1 MNLATSVEA
10 MLANAAPLR
19 EGEPPQLVLRDMARR
34 PRPQARVITV
44 ANEKGGVGKST
55 LAFHLCVALADAGHS
70 VLGVD
75 LDRRQ
80 QSLTRALGN
89 RAATA
94 NRLRIKLPQPRHVL
108 LQQQS
113 GAMLAQEIAR
123 AGAGCQFVVIDAAGH
138 DCAIVRRAVAM
149 ANLVISPVSSSFV
162 DLDLLGHFHPV
173 THAYRGPGC
182 FAEMVLE
189 LREARAAAGL
199 APLDWMVLRNRKRRN
214 NSRDS
219 AKVEAALTRLAD
231 KLQFQLGDG
240 LSERVAYREL
250 FLVGLTHLDLRRLP
264 DLART
269 RSSAT
274 GEVLR
279 LLDAIELEQVS
290 AV

>member
-1 MNLATSVEA
+1 MNLATSIQG
-10 MLANAAPLR
+10 MLAGATPLR
-19 EGEPPQLVLRDMARR
+19 DGELPGLVVHDMARR
-34 PRPQARVITV
+34 PRPAARVITV

-55 LAFHLCVALADAGHS
+55 LAFHLCVALADAGHG

-108 LQQQS
+108 LEQQS

-138 DCAIVRRAVAM
+138 DCGIVRRAVAM
-149 ANLVISPVSSSFV
+149 ANLLISPVSSSFV
-162 DLDLLGHFHPV
+162 DLDLLGRFHPV
-173 THAYRGPGC
+173 TYAYRGPGC

-199 APLDWMVLRNRKRRN
+199 APLDWMVLRNRQRRD
-214 NSRDS
+214 NSRD
-219 AKVEAALTRLAD
+219 AAQVEAALTGLAD
-231 KLQFQLGDG
+231 RLQFRLDQG

-250 FLVGLTHLDLRRLP
+250 FLLGLTHLDLRRVP

-269 RSSAT
+269 RSTAT

-279 LLDAIELEQVS
+279 LLDAIELDP
-290 AV
+290 ALAA